1 MGRMQK
7 QGNKTP
13 KNKPGLRLNLVLLK
27 LVFKWHAET
36 WFKLSLAKL
45 SLDKLGLFKTGLN
58 RFKLSFRG
66 KSNTFMHFFQHHK
79 PSFSNV
85 VLM

>member
-1 MGRMQK
+1 MQR
-7 QGNKTP
+7 QGNKPP
-13 KNKPGLRLNLVLLK
+13 KNKPGLTLNLVLLK

-36 WFKLSLAKL
+36 WFKLGLVKL

-58 RFKLSFRG
+58 RFKLSLRG
-66 KSNTFMHFFQHHK
+66 KSNTFSHIFQHHK
-79 PSFSNV
+79 PSFSYV

>member
-1 MGRMQK
+1 MQR

-13 KNKPGLRLNLVLLK
+13 KNKPGLRLNLDLLK

-36 WFKLSLAKL
+36 WFKLGLAEP

-58 RFKLSFRG
+58 RFKLSLRR
-66 KSNTFMHFFQHHK
+66 KSNTSHIFQHHK
-79 PSFSNV
+79 PSFSYV